1 MSLAALI
8 GYIVFLLV
16 ALGWR
21 SFRQYRR
28 TGDTGFRGLSSRS
41 AIDIVGGFLF
51 VSGALVSM
59 AALILDIVGWM
70 QVFSGLGHLAVHIP
84 GFALVAAG
92 FALTLAAQ
100 IQMGD
105 SWRIGVDN
113 TEQTAL
119 VTGGVFRYMRNPIF
133 SGMLA
138 ALLGLFLLVPN
149 PLTLAGWLMVV
160 CGLEIQVRSVE
171 EPYLLK
177 THGESYRQYTQNTG
191 RFLPWFG
198 RSKM

>member
-8 GYIVFLLV
+8 GYLAFLLV
-16 ALGWR
+16 AIGWR

-70 QVFSGLGHLAVHIP
+70 QVFAGLGHLAVHIP

-119 VTGGVFRYMRNPIF
+119 VTGGSSAICEIL
-133 SGMLA
+133 SLA
-138 ALLGLFLLVPN
+138 ACSPPCSGCFCSFP
-149 PLTLAGWLMVV
+149 
-160 CGLEIQVRSVE
+160 IR
-171 EPYLLK
+171 
-177 THGESYRQYTQNTG
+177 
-191 RFLPWFG
+191 
-198 RSKM
+198 

>member
-70 QVFSGLGHLAVHIP
+70 QVFAGLEHLALHIP

-92 FALTLAAQ
+92 FILTLAAQ

-160 CGLEIQVRSVE
+160 GGLEIQVRAVE